1 MDKRQKLI
9 AQIRKEMGRKTTKEL
24 LEIWVANNRHVWSE
38 EAFEAIQQELFDRR
52 VDIPAHEKPD
62 ENSQVIESLTVE
74 AMKREIKRWG
84 AVLVLIGAA
93 QFLIKGNMYLQWGVV
108 LVILGAVHF
117 VVSHH
122 SIYLI
127 DGMLCLVVAMIDISS
142 GKPVGWSLGAI
153 LILWAFAAVIK
164 FVWNNSSRERQ
175 IEILKKLGRLPKE
188 FTPEDISQIPSR
200 ISPKKVKKLIAQL
213 KRNREWIDWMSRK
226 DAADALGELGPMA
239 QEAIPA
245 LEIALEDERKD
256 VREAA
261 AKTLEKI
268 GDKVGGREM

>member
-1 MDKRQKLI
+1 
-9 AQIRKEMGRKTTKEL
+9 MGRKTTKEL
-24 LEIWVANNRHVWSE
+24 LEIWVENNRHVWSK

-52 VDIPAHEKPD
+52 VDIPAQEQLK
-62 ENSQVIESLTVE
+62 ENSRGIESWTVE

-93 QFLIKGNMYLQWGVV
+93 QFLLKGNMYLQWGVV

-127 DGMLCLVVAMIDISS
+127 DGMLCLAVAIIDISS
-142 GKPVGWSLGAI
+142 GKPVGWFQGAI
-153 LILWAFAAVIK
+153 LFLWALAAVTK
-164 FVWNNSSRERQ
+164 FAWYNSSKERQ
-175 IEILKKLGRLPKE
+175 IEVLTKLGRLPKE
-188 FTPEDISQIPSR
+188 PKPKDISQIPGR
-200 ISPKKVKKLIAQL
+200 ISPNKVKKMIAQL
-213 KRNREWIDWMSRK
+213 KRNREWIDWMVRK

-245 LEIALEDERKD
+245 LEVALEDERKD

-261 AKTLEKI
+261 AKALEKI
-268 GDKVGGREM
+268 GEKD